1 MTESRLYGGG
11 LLAAGA
17 VLLYGLLSMA
27 DPAAAL
33 SDYAEL
39 FGSSK
44 LVHVS
49 SIDLLVLSA
58 FAFEPICEDM
68 ARRGW
73 WDEAEGEEPGE
84 VVVALRRLPRP
95 KAGPARGAGVTDAG
109 GGGRTCTGSALGRG

>member
-58 FAFEPICEDM
+58 FAFEPIREDM

-73 WDEAEGEEPGE
+73 WDEAAEGTNNL
-84 VVVALRRLPRP
+84 ARLLAFSLVPVL
-95 KAGPARGAGVTDAG
+95 GPAAYLVLRPDLPEERA
-109 GGGRTCTGSALGRG
+109 